1 MNEKIQMLYA
11 KYGKLNLSISEM
23 AREIGISTSKAN
35 KMFSLMTEKE
45 IIKKKLL
52 PHWKKVGNTR
62 LWNIE
67 TILRWSEDTEVK
79 SA

>member
-11 KYGKLNLSISEM
+11 KYGKLNLNLNEM

-35 KMFSLMTEKE
+35 KMFSLLSEKE

-52 PHWKKVGNTR
+52 PRWKKVGTTR

-67 TILRWSEDTEVK
+67 TILRWSEDTELK